1 VPCLFPFLCS
11 QTAALLPL
19 HELALQTPEASKKR
33 IANTGRQVD
42 KSARTIKPFARQ
54 IGKDREA

>member
-1 VPCLFPFLCS
+1 MKLGSGPFVKKRKAHKG
-11 QTAALLPL
+11 QMTG
-19 HELALQTPEASKKR
+19 QTPEASKKR

-54 IGKDREA
+54 FGKDREA